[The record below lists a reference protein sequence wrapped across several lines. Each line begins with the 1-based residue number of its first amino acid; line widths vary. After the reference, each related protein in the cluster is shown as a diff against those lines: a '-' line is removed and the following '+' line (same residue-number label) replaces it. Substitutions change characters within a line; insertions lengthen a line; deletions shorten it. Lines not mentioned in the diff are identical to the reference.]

1 VKVSLRDL
9 DFACFFFLSG
19 VFEERDKGGVSRR
32 RRRRRVVQSHGR
44 TGGPR
49 NRNPQEDAEA
59 DENLVFE
66 TSAGVEVISSFDQM
80 GIRDLLRGVYA
91 YGFEK
96 PFRNGCLRS
105 KYISLMQDDK
115 KTGKPEEKHMS

>member
-1 VKVSLRDL
+1 M
-9 DFACFFFLSG
+9 
-19 VFEERDKGGVSRR
+19 
-32 RRRRRVVQSHGR
+32 QSHGR

-80 GIRDLLRGVYA
+80 GIREDLLQGIYA